1 MSDIGEEGAPSPV
14 SASLSC
20 KTDDTVTISALA
32 AAPAGEYGI
41 NRIRIYRTQA
51 SSSGADF
58 YFLREI
64 ISTLTTST
72 DDNRALG
79 EVLPSTTWTIPPAN
93 LKQLIGLWNGMMAGI
108 SGRSVRFCEAF
119 VPYAW
124 PVAYEI
130 LPLHSTPVALAAFG
144 QTLVVLT
151 DGSPFLVTG
160 GGPDAMDQQPMEFL
174 QACVAPRSAV
184 GMGHGV
190 AWASPDGLA
199 YVGSSGPRMLTEG
212 VLTRDDWQALLPST
226 IVGCMYEQRYIGF
239 YNDGSAKGFVL
250 DPANPNG
257 MYFLDFGV
265 DALYLDDLQDALY
278 VLNGTSIGK
287 WDAGTLKTVTFK
299 SKEFALPKPMV
310 GLACAQVTA
319 SAYPVTFKLYAD
331 GVLKHTQTV
340 ANDSPFRLPGGYH
353 AQMVQVEVS
362 GTQAVQSIVLA
373 HSMAEIAQA

>member
-1 MSDIGEEGAPSPV
+1 
-14 SASLSC
+14 
-20 KTDDTVTISALA
+20 
-32 AAPAGEYGI
+32 
-41 NRIRIYRTQA
+41 
-51 SSSGADF
+51 
-58 YFLREI
+58 
-64 ISTLTTST
+64 
-72 DDNRALG
+72 
-79 EVLPSTTWTIPPAN
+79 
-93 LKQLIGLWNGMMAGI
+93 
-108 SGRSVRFCEAF
+108 VRFCEAF

-130 LPLHSTPVALAAFG
+130 LPLHSTPVALATFG

-212 VLTRDDWQALLPST
+212 MMTRDDWQALVPST
-226 IVGCMYEQRYIGF
+226 IVGCMYERRYIGF

-299 SKEFALPKPMV
+299 SKEFWLPKPMV

-340 ANDSPFRLPGGYH
+340 ANNNPFRLPGGYH
-353 AQMVQVEVS
+353 AQMVQAEVS

-373 HSMAEIAQA
+373 HSMTEIAQA